1 MNNTMIFIDEFAYRS
16 PFANCHAM
24 LKFIFTAVVLILC
37 LLFQDIAVSIYIF
50 VTMFLCNVFKNHV
63 KWNDYVKLLTIPFLF
78 IFFDCI
84 AIALEINY
92 NNIFFISVT
101 KQSFLKSIFVMMRA
115 FASVSILYFFALS
128 TPLCDMIWI
137 LQKLHIPKIVI
148 ELMYMIYRYIFILI
162 DVQYQLKNASL
173 SRLGYI
179 DFKTSCRTFVNCI
192 ANLLILSIR
201 KAEKYYQAMVSRCY
215 DGELAFLKKE
225 SIWNIYDVIKAVCY
239 IFTVIAVKY
248 ILYNI

>member
-16 PFANCHAM
+16 PFVNCHAM

-78 IFFDCI
+78 IFFACI

-101 KQSFLKSIFVMMRA
+101 LVTVKTP
-115 FASVSILYFFALS
+115 ILL
-128 TPLCDMIWI
+128 
-137 LQKLHIPKIVI
+137 
-148 ELMYMIYRYIFILI
+148 YIFFNITFFI
-162 DVQYQLKNASL
+162 VCNIS
-173 SRLGYI
+173 I
-179 DFKTSCRTFVNCI
+179 IRTLTFNCNNCNNRI
-192 ANLLILSIR
+192 N
-201 KAEKYYQAMVSRCY
+201 K
-215 DGELAFLKKE
+215 GF
-225 SIWNIYDVIKAVCY
+225 
-239 IFTVIAVKY
+239 
-248 ILYNI
+248 